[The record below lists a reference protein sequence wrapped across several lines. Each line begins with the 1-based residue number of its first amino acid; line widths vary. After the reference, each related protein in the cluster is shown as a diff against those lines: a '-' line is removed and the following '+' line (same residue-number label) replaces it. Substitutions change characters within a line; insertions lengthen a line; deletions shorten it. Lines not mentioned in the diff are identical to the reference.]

1 MKNNRKSSYSL
12 EELVGKTVEATG
24 IIGAKKH
31 PSKVID
37 VTDNYVVLE
46 NPGFAENGS
55 YGSTR
60 VIPLHVLPSAWY
72 KVVD

>member
-1 MKNNRKSSYSL
+1 MNNRKLKKGSK
-12 EELVGKTVEATG
+12 VMVNCIVDAR
-24 IIGAKKH
+24 KH

-37 VTDNYVVLE
+37 VTDTYVVLE

-55 YGSTR
+55 YGTTR